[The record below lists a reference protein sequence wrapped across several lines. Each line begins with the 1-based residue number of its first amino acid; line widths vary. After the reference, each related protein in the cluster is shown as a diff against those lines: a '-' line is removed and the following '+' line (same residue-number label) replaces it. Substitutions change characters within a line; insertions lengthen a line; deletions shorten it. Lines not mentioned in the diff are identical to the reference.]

1 VKFLCPSCERLLELS
16 SFRIEGSA
24 LVVRCGACGEESKAD
39 GSSGTAASSPSVIRV
54 AKAASSLG
62 RAVPPTW
69 DLFGVP
75 PGFCPK
81 CIAPRPA
88 NAQVCPQ
95 CGLSFDSIEEGGY
108 RPPEEVAAIWS
119 ELASHWDES
128 QAHDHFLKAA
138 FALGELAA
146 AGRLY
151 RLRLAQAPADL
162 LAARGRDEV
171 LRLATVG
178 SPVFNKEPA
187 DVQRVLRWQHVAL
200 GAFVLLIV
208 AVLVIL
214 VGQFSRRAP

>member
-1 VKFLCPSCERLLELS
+1 MKFLCPSCERLLELS
-16 SFRIEGSA
+16 SFRIDGSA
-24 LVVRCGACGEESKAD
+24 LVVRCGACGEESRAE
-39 GSSGTAASSPSVIRV
+39 GSSATAASSSPVIRV
-54 AKAASSLG
+54 AKPISSLG

-88 NAQVCPQ
+88 NAQACPQ
-95 CGLSFDSIEEGGY
+95 CGLSFDSVEAGDY
-108 RPPEEVAAIWS
+108 RPREEVAALWS
-119 ELASHWDES
+119 ELAPHWDES
-128 QAHDHFLKAA
+128 QAHDHFLKAS

-151 RLRLAQAPADL
+151 RLRLARAPADL

-187 DVQRVLRWQHVAL
+187 DVQRVLRWQHLAL
-200 GAFVLLIV
+200 GVFILLTV

-214 VGQFSRRAP
+214 VGQFAQRAP

>member
-1 VKFLCPSCERLLELS
+1 M
-16 SFRIEGSA
+16 
-24 LVVRCGACGEESKAD
+24 
-39 GSSGTAASSPSVIRV
+39 TAASSPPAIKV
-54 AKAASSLG
+54 ARPVSPLG
-62 RAVPPTW
+62 KAVPPSW

-75 PGFCPK
+75 AGFCPK
-81 CIAPRPA
+81 CISPRPA
-88 NAQVCPQ
+88 NAQACPQ
-95 CGLSFDSIEEGGY
+95 CGLSFDKVEEQDY
-108 RPPEEVAAIWS
+108 RPPPNVAALWS
-119 ELASHWDES
+119 ELAPHWDDS

-178 SPVFNKEPA
+178 TPVFSKEPA

-200 GAFVLLIV
+200 GVFILLTV

-214 VGQFSRRAP
+214 VGQFAQRAP

>member
-1 VKFLCPSCERLLELS
+1 VKFLCASCERLLELS
-16 SFRIEGSA
+16 NFRIEGSA
-24 LVVRCGACGEESKAD
+24 LVVRCIACGEESKAE
-39 GSSGTAASSPSVIRV
+39 GSSATAASSPPVIKV
-54 AKAASSLG
+54 ARPISSLG
-62 RAVPPTW
+62 KALPPTW

-75 PGFCPK
+75 AGFCPK
-81 CIAPRPA
+81 CIATRPA
-88 NAQVCPQ
+88 NAQACPQ
-95 CGLSFDSIEEGGY
+95 CGLSFDSVEEGDY
-108 RPPEEVAAIWS
+108 RPPPNVATLWS
-119 ELASHWDES
+119 ELAPDWEES
-128 QAHDHFLKAA
+128 EAHDHFLKAA

-187 DVQRVLRWQHVAL
+187 NVQRVLRWQHVAL
-200 GAFVLLIV
+200 GVFILLTV

-214 VGQFSRRAP
+214 VGQFAKRAP